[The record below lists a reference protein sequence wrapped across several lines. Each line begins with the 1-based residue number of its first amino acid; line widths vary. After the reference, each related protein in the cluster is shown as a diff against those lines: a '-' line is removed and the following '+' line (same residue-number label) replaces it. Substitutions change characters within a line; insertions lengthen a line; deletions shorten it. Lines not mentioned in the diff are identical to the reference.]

1 MILSRRERR
10 ASLAVSDHLAL
21 LDDDV
26 DMGENVVATTRT
38 DIMAEIVALR
48 ADVKWLARTAIGFLI
63 STALLILAA
72 VANLALGAV

>member
-1 MILSRRERR
+1 MVLPRRERR
-10 ASLAVSDHLAL
+10 ASLTVSDHLAL

-26 DMGENVVATTRT
+26 DIGENVVATTRT

-48 ADVKWLARTAIGFLI
+48 ADVKWLTRTAIGFLI
-63 STALLILAA
+63 STVLLILAA